1 MSNHALS
8 VGFGRGNFSTGL
20 TYLPEHGFRG
30 WYNGAHIFTATA
42 ETQILRFAAVGPF
55 AGPPIAPIIGLNLTS
70 QNEPPVPPAATPGP
84 LQLLG
89 LAASFA
95 WSRRLRKRINQG
107 VKP

>member
-1 MSNHALS
+1 MYPANSSSSGCDCISAIKQQRPAAPQHG
-8 VGFGRGNFSTGL
+8 VML
-20 TYLPEHGFRG
+20 T
-30 WYNGAHIFTATA
+30 
-42 ETQILRFAAVGPF
+42 V
-55 AGPPIAPIIGLNLTS
+55 
-70 QNEPPVPPAATPGP
+70 QNEPAVPPAATPGP